1 MYFILTYKKFYES
14 KRAFCA
20 CLDKITTKKTR
31 GEYMQ
36 KYKLF
41 ENKNDLRPYA
51 VFVYVQHTTGCAFWQ
66 QISKNYFYKGCA
78 LRFMQK
84 LQQQ

>member
-1 MYFILTYKKFYES
+1 
-14 KRAFCA
+14 
-20 CLDKITTKKTR
+20 
-31 GEYMQ
+31 MQ

-66 QISKNYFYKGCA
+66 QISKNYFYRGCA
-78 LRFMQK
+78 VRFMQK
-84 LQQQ
+84 LQQQP

>member
-1 MYFILTYKKFYES
+1 
-14 KRAFCA
+14 
-20 CLDKITTKKTR
+20 
-31 GEYMQ
+31 MQ

-41 ENKNDLRPYA
+41 ESKNNLRPYA
-51 VFVYVQHTTGCAFWQ
+51 VFAYVQHSAGCAFWQ